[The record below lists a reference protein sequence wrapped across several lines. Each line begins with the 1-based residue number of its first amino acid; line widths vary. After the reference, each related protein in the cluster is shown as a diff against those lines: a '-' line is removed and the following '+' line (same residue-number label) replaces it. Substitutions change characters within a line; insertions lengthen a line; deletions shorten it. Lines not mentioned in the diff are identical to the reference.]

1 MVQFPG
7 PPPVPVFAD
16 PVKNKPVFGPRKSPS
31 QPNVFPGMQVLIAG
45 SAAPGFII
53 KAAQYTGPEGH
64 VFVVRDRQAAIDR
77 LEERVQAFGF
87 DNLTLQVS
95 ATYELDVPDAS
106 VDRVYWVSVLDKIT
120 DKMRALKEA
129 RRVLKPDGL
138 LGVDQRLFD
147 LGFSGR
153 KAVLRWCKKGG
164 FEPAA
169 SYGTPLHYLLVFRPA
184 KNEHSDGVE
193 PPSTSRS

>member
-31 QPNVFPGMQVLIAG
+31 QPNVFPGMRVLIAG
-45 SAAPGFII
+45 PAAPEFII
-53 KAAQYTGPEGH
+53 KAAQRTGPEGH
-64 VFVVRDRQAAIDR
+64 VFVVRERQAAMDR
-77 LEERVQAFGF
+77 LEERVQPFGF
-87 DNLTLQVS
+87 GNLTLQVS
-95 ATYELDVPDAS
+95 ATYELDMPDAS

-120 DKMRALKEA
+120 DKLQALKEA
-129 RRVLKPDGL
+129 RRVLKAVGL

-153 KAVLRWCKKGG
+153 KAVLRWCKKAG
-164 FEPAA
+164 FDLAA
-169 SYGTPLHYLLVFRPA
+169 SYGTPLHYLLVFRLVKDDQNNPMQPA
-184 KNEHSDGVE
+184 
-193 PPSTSRS
+193 STS

>member
-1 MVQFPG
+1 M
-7 PPPVPVFAD
+7 PVFAD

-45 SAAPGFII
+45 AAAPEFII
-53 KAAQYTGPEGH
+53 KAAQRIGPEGH
-64 VFVVRDRQAAIDR
+64 VFVVRDRQAAMDR
-77 LEERVQAFGF
+77 LEERIQSFGF

-95 ATYELDVPDAS
+95 ATDELDLPAAS
-106 VDRVYWVSVLDKIT
+106 VDRAYWVLVLDKIT
-120 DKMRALKEA
+120 DKLAALKEA
-129 RRVLKPDGL
+129 RRVLKADGL

-153 KAVLRWCKKGG
+153 KAVLGWCKKAG

-184 KNEHSDGVE
+184 KN
-193 PPSTSRS
+193 